1 MKYPFVIKFIII
13 VLLITQTSTMLFA
26 QQLLLWKKKAHI
38 LKDVSVSYNKYHRK
52 FTQSETD
59 TTLTFYLKDSLSLPL
74 TSIFY
79 FNTLNNNLCERIDI
93 IYTCDSCL
101 KKAVQFEIQQ
111 NNFLHNW
118 RQISKEAY
126 YAKFPWNTSMECVR
140 EKDNFILRYTKQSLK
155 AFTSKLSN

>member
-1 MKYPFVIKFIII
+1 MTYSFVLKFIII
-13 VLLITQTSTMLFA
+13 VLLITQTSTMLCA
-26 QQLLLWKKKAHI
+26 QQLLLWKKKAHV
-38 LKDVSVSYNKYHRK
+38 LKDVSGSYNRYNRK

-74 TSIFY
+74 TSVFY
-79 FNTLNNNLCERIDI
+79 FNPLNNNLCERIDI

-118 RQISKEAY
+118 RQISNEAY
-126 YAKFPWNTSMECVR
+126 YSKFPWNTSMECVR
-140 EKDNFILRYTKQSLK
+140 YNDSYILRYTKQRLK